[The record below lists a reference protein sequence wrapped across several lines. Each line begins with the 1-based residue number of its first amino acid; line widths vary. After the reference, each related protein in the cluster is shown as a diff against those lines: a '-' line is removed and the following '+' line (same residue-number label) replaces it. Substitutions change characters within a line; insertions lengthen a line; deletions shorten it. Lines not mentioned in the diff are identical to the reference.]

1 MTAQQR
7 LESIRKLDELINAKL
22 AERTRLR
29 ELATA
34 TTAKPMDGM
43 PFTNTGT
50 VNQKI
55 QDIVIKLV
63 MLEEETNALIDKYI
77 DEKQEIV
84 RVIEMLPEREYG
96 VIHRYYIQGMT
107 WEQVAEDI
115 GYCTTQVWRI
125 KKCALE
131 IIDDILWTR
140 YTESLEKV

>member
-7 LESIRKLDELINAKL
+7 LEDIRKLDELINAKL

-63 MLEEETNALIDKYI
+63 MLEEETNALIDRYI

-107 WEQVAEDI
+107 WEQVADDI

-125 KKCALE
+125 KKIAFE
-131 IIDDILWTR
+131 IIEDILR
-140 YTESLEKV
+140 DERCNCM

>member
-7 LESIRKLDELINAKL
+7 LEDIRKLDELINAKL

-63 MLEEETNALIDKYI
+63 MLEEETNALIDRYI

-107 WEQVAEDI
+107 WEQVAEDVD
-115 GYCTTQVWRI
+115 YSVTHVRRI
-125 KKCALE
+125 RERAYA
-131 IIDDILWTR
+131 IIDDILWTE
-140 YTESLEKV
+140 YTRDIAEA

>member
-7 LESIRKLDELINAKL
+7 LEDIRKLDELINAKL

-63 MLEEETNALIDKYI
+63 MLEEETNALIDKYV

-107 WEQVAEDI
+107 WEQVADDI

-125 KKCALE
+125 KKIAFE
-131 IIDDILWTR
+131 IIEDILR
-140 YTESLEKV
+140 DERCNCM

>member
-7 LESIRKLDELINAKL
+7 LEDIRKLDELINAKL

-55 QDIVIKLV
+55 QDIVIKMV
-63 MLEEETNALIDKYI
+63 MLEEEINVLIDKYV

-107 WEQVAEDI
+107 WEQVADDI

-125 KKCALE
+125 KKSALE
-131 IIDDILWTR
+131 IIDVILWTR